1 MTIQGVDTQSSANRA
16 ARAAQRYFSRRNTT
30 YDRFSQP
37 PAITSALGPNFGSPG
52 VRVFRLLLWD
62 QTLDRR
68 ELEFSGF

>member
-37 PAITSALGPNFGSPG
+37 PAITSVVN
-52 VRVFRLLLWD
+52 R
-62 QTLDRR
+62 
-68 ELEFSGF
+68 FSKVGLFMKQMAIDPI